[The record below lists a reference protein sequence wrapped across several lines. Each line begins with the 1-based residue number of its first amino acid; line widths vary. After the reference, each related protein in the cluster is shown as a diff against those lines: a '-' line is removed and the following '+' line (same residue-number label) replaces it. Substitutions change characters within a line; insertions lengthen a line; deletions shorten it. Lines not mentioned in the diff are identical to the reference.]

1 MKIRQLIIPLMVTF
15 LVVGCTVEVVE
26 NCDVSG
32 CTNSEALNF
41 NAAATVDDG
50 SCMVDNLTGSW
61 TMSGWYTNTSTT
73 CEGDATS
80 STQIDQWGG
89 SSIITFSNM
98 SYQNNLLDGSVTI
111 TDTDDYG
118 YVTTYTGSCSLSQS
132 TLSVTYTGNNV
143 PYPTSFTLAVSD
155 NSTTVTG
162 ELILN
167 DKCNQYTFTKN
178 Q

>member
-80 STQIDQWGG
+80 DALIEQWGG

-132 TLSVTYTGNNV
+132 TLSVTYTGNDV
-143 PYPTSFTLAVSD
+143 PYPTSYALGSGNSLTLTGDAVV
-155 NSTTVTG
+155 NN
-162 ELILN
+162 I
-167 DKCNQYTFTKN
+167 CNQYTFTKN

>member
-1 MKIRQLIIPLMVTF
+1 
-15 LVVGCTVEVVE
+15 
-26 NCDVSG
+26 
-32 CTNSEALNF
+32 
-41 NAAATVDDG
+41 
-50 SCMVDNLTGSW
+50 
-61 TMSGWYTNTSTT
+61 
-73 CEGDATS
+73 
-80 STQIDQWGG
+80 
-89 SSIITFSNM
+89 M

>member
-1 MKIRQLIIPLMVTF
+1 MKIRQLITPLMVTF
-15 LVVGCTVEVVE
+15 LAISCTVEVVE

-32 CTNSEALNF
+32 CTDSEALNF

-61 TMSGWYTNTSTT
+61 TMSGWYTNTSPA

-80 STQIDQWGG
+80 STQIEQWGG

-98 SYQNNLLDGSVTI
+98 SYQNNLLYGSVTI

-143 PYPTSFTLAVSD
+143 PYPTSFTLVVLA
-155 NSTTVTG
+155 NSTTFTG
-162 ELILN
+162 ESISN

-178 Q
+178 